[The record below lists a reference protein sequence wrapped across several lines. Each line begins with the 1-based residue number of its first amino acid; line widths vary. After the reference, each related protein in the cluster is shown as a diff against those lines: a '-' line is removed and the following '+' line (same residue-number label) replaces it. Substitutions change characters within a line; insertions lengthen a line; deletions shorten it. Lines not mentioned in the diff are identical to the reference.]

1 MTDANAS
8 PRPDVTRFRRIRA
21 AAGAWTRRAHALWP
35 LTWLG
40 AFVAFGSTWA
50 LVTLGIRRV
59 DLLLLVIGGVGCVL
73 TALSV
78 LATVATAIGLYTRL
92 RKRPPGKGDPLHL
105 ECGHA
110 TRTGFS
116 LPSLWWVPFVRVTW
130 TWRMPD
136 VEVRTRKQRG
146 RIWEEIAPS
155 RRGLRGEVVR
165 DLEVSDVFGLAR
177 VSFPFREERDVR
189 FIPSVGALRSMHVVR
204 SMSGGSDL
212 THPDG
217 PADGERMDMRNYNPG
232 DPIRFV
238 LWKVFARSRQL
249 VVRTP
254 ERALSPIRQTVA
266 YLVSGAGDEPAAGAA
281 RVAVDTGALGSE
293 WVLGSDGSHENA
305 KSKAQ
310 AIELLARSAETT
322 AEDGGEGL
330 AHFLRTAVPGS
341 NGRAVVFVPGR
352 PGPWLAKVVAAA
364 RARSTQGRGSP
375 VEFVVCTD
383 GVRPEPTKQGFARF
397 LEHATVKDVPRGS
410 IGMPGS
416 DELAQVVDALAGARA
431 RVLVVDRRTGRCFD
445 GAYRQALVN
454 ADATSPRSA
463 SAATGARA

>member
-1 MTDANAS
+1 MRD
-8 PRPDVTRFRRIRA
+8 
-21 AAGAWTRRAHALWP
+21 LWP

-40 AFVAFGSTWA
+40 AFVAFGSAWA

-73 TALSV
+73 TLLSI
-78 LATVATAIGLYTRL
+78 LATVATAVGLHVSL
-92 RKRPPGKGDPLHL
+92 RKRAPGKADALHL

-130 TWRMPD
+130 TWKMPD
-136 VEVRTRKQRG
+136 VTVRTRKQRG
-146 RIWEEIAPS
+146 RIWEEIAPA
-155 RRGLRGEVVR
+155 RRGLRTEIVR

-177 VSFPFREERDVR
+177 VNFPFREERDVR

-204 SMSGGSDL
+204 SMSGGSDV

-254 ERALSPIRQTVA
+254 ERALSPVRQTVA

-293 WVLGSDGSHENA
+293 WVLGSDASRENA

-364 RARSTQGRGSP
+364 RARSAQGRGSP

-383 GVRPEPTKQGFARF
+383 GVRPAPKKQGFARL
-397 LEHATVKDVPRGS
+397 LERASESDAGAGGS
-410 IGMPGS
+410 GVPGS
-416 DELAQVVDALAGARA
+416 DELAQVVDALSSARA

-445 GAYRQALVN
+445 GAYRQALLN
-454 ADATSPRSA
+454 ADVTSAQGTARETGVSA
-463 SAATGARA
+463 

>member
-1 MTDANAS
+1 MTATAKLGGMS
-8 PRPDVTRFRRIRA
+8 RL
-21 AAGAWTRRAHALWP
+21 RRARKALGLFAARARDLWP

-40 AFVAFGSTWA
+40 AFVATGSGWA
-50 LVTLGIRRV
+50 LLTLGVRRV
-59 DLLLLVIGGVGCVL
+59 DLLALVIGGVGCAIGVI
-73 TALSV
+73 AV
-78 LATVATAIGLYTRL
+78 LATTLTAASLYASL
-92 RKRPPGKGDPLHL
+92 RRRPAPKRDPLHL

-116 LPSLWWVPFVRVTW
+116 LPSLWWVPFVQLSW

-136 VEVRTRKQRG
+136 VAVRTRKQKG
-146 RIWEEIAPS
+146 RVHEEITPA
-155 RRGLRGEVVR
+155 RRGLRTEIVR
-165 DLEVSDVFGLAR
+165 RLDVSDVFGLAR
-177 VSFPFREERDVR
+177 VTFEHREERDVR
-189 FIPSVGALRSMHVVR
+189 FIPSVGALKSMHVVR

-254 ERALSPIRQTVA
+254 ERALSPVRQTVA

-293 WVLGSDGSHENA
+293 WVLGTDGSPESA
-305 KSKAQ
+305 RSKTQ
-310 AIELLARSAETT
+310 AIELLARSAEAT
-322 AEDGGEGL
+322 ADDGGEGL

-352 PGPWLAKVVAAA
+352 PGPWLARVVAAA
-364 RARSTQGRGSP
+364 RARSAQGRGSP

-383 GVRPEPTKQGFARF
+383 GVQPEPTKRRLARF
-397 LEHATVKDVPRGS
+397 LERAEKEGNAGGVPR
-410 IGMPGS
+410 S
-416 DELAQVVDALAGARA
+416 DELAQVVDALAAARA
-431 RVLVVDRRTGRCFD
+431 RVLVVDRRLGRCYD
-445 GAYRQALVN
+445 GAYRQAVV
-454 ADATSPRSA
+454 DA
-463 SAATGARA
+463 AATGAARAAAGAR